1 MRRSFI
7 DEAIS
12 YAEKSEIWA
21 QHHGAVVIFR
31 GKVVGR
37 GYNKYSVENVNKVNR
52 YSVHAEVDA
61 INNALRKISSEDL
74 KKSTLI
80 VVRKLKS
87 SSKMDEDSHTI
98 SKSNKLMYVK
108 RLVYRRLVSTA
119 LILFVGV
126 ELRHAFI
133 LEKIN

>member
-1 MRRSFI
+1 MRRTFI
-7 DEAIS
+7 EEAIM

-21 QHHGAVVIFR
+21 QHHGAVVIYR
-31 GKVVGR
+31 GKIVGR
-37 GYNKYSVENVNKVNR
+37 GYNKYSVENVNNVNR

-87 SSKMDEDSHTI
+87 SSKMIENSHTV
-98 SKSNKLMYVK
+98 SKSNNN
-108 RLVYRRLVSTA
+108 
-119 LILFVGV
+119 ICQEVG
-126 ELRHAFI
+126 LSAPCTHCANYIRKNGIKTCFYS
-133 LEKIN
+133 

>member
-1 MRRSFI
+1 MRRTFI

-31 GKVVGR
+31 GKVVGH
-37 GYNKYSVENVNKVNR
+37 GYNKYSVENINKVNR

-61 INNALRKISSEDL
+61 INNALRKISQEDL

-98 SKSNKLMYVK
+98 SKSNNNVCQEIGLSAPCKHCANFI
-108 RLVYRRLVSTA
+108 RRSGIKTC
-119 LILFVGV
+119 FYS
-126 ELRHAFI
+126 
-133 LEKIN
+133 

>member
-7 DEAIS
+7 DEAIL

-31 GKVVGR
+31 GRVVGH

-87 SSKMDEDSHTI
+87 SSKMEEDSHTI
-98 SKSNKLMYVK
+98 SKSSNNICQGIGLSAPCKHCANFI
-108 RLVYRRLVSTA
+108 RRSGIKTC
-119 LILFVGV
+119 FYS
-126 ELRHAFI
+126 
-133 LEKIN
+133 

>member
-1 MRRSFI
+1 MRRTFI

-80 VVRKLKS
+80 VVRTKIFIKN
-87 SSKMDEDSHTI
+87 DEDSHTI
-98 SKSNKLMYVK
+98 SKSNNNVCQEIGLSA
-108 RLVYRRLVSTA
+108 LVNTA
-119 LILFVGV
+119 LILFAGV

-133 LEKIN
+133 LENKLKI